1 MKENN
6 EKENENEISLNI
18 NKEKEEEKNDN
29 NITAINN
36 TNNVTINNITI
47 NTNNSNNKNN
57 KNTKSKI
64 QFENKHLIGRGSFGF
79 IYSITNSLTNEELAM
94 KVEPLEEGST
104 SHLKYENKIY
114 KLLEGGEGMPKVYD
128 YYTEN
133 NNDILIMEMLGDS
146 LEKIFNL
153 KNKKFNLVTVLM
165 IIEQLLYRLEFIH
178 SKNLIHRD
186 IKPDNFLIGKGKK
199 NKIIYVIDFGLSKK
213 YKDTK
218 TGLHIP
224 YRDGKTLTGTAR
236 FASINTH
243 LGIEQSRR
251 DDIEALGYMM
261 VYFLKG
267 HLPWQG
273 LQYTDSKKCFEKIKK
288 IKKETSLETLCM
300 GLPKEII
307 TFIQYTRNMK
317 FEDKPNYSYLRAL
330 MRKIAAKNGVKM
342 DYNKFD
348 WINDE

>member
-18 NKEKEEEKNDN
+18 NKEKEEEKNAN

-47 NTNNSNNKNN
+47 NTNSSNNKIN

-94 KVEPLEEGST
+94 KVEPLEEGSI

-114 KLLEGGEGMPKVYD
+114 KLLEGGEGMPRVYD

>member
-18 NKEKEEEKNDN
+18 NKEKEEEKNAN

-47 NTNNSNNKNN
+47 NTNNSNNKIN

-94 KVEPLEEGST
+94 KVEPLEEGSI

-114 KLLEGGEGMPKVYD
+114 KLLEGGEGMPRVYD

-300 GLPKEII
+300 GLPIEII

>member
-18 NKEKEEEKNDN
+18 NKENEEEKNSIN
-29 NITAINN
+29 VTAINN
-36 TNNVTINNITI
+36 TNNVTINNISI
-47 NTNNSNNKNN
+47 NNNTSNNKNN

-94 KVEPLEEGST
+94 KVEPLEEGSI

-114 KLLEGGEGMPKVYD
+114 KSLEGGEGMPKVYD

-165 IIEQLLYRLEFIH
+165 IIEQILYRLEFIH

-199 NKIIYVIDFGLSKK
+199 NKIIYVIVFGISKK
-213 YKDTK
+213 DKDTK
-218 TGLHIP
+218 TGLHLPQI
-224 YRDGKTLTGTAR
+224 DGKTLTGTAR

-288 IKKETSLETLCM
+288 IKKETSLETLCT

-307 TFIQYTRNMK
+307 TFIQYARNMK

-348 WINDE
+348 WIDDE